1 MYDSSNQVVLGSN
14 SDSVYY
20 NLTPDDCQSE
30 RVSNL
35 IVISYISAN
44 EIMSVATCL
53 EIVG

>member
-14 SDSVYY
+14 SDNVYY
-20 NLTPDDCQSE
+20 NLTPEDCQSE

-44 EIMSVATCL
+44 EITGLATRL